1 MLIKPIGE
9 GKHNNLH
16 FMITDKKAINIKVVV
31 FLDTCDAYIVNSK
44 FKINIKYLDL
54 NAIYEELR
62 IRLSGRDYELKT
74 PIADMLR
81 NFGNTENIIK
91 HYGLNESN
99 QD

>member
-1 MLIKPIGE
+1 MLIKPIGL

-16 FMITDKKAINIKVVV
+16 FQITDKKAISIKVVV
-31 FLDTCDAYIVNSK
+31 FLDTSEAYIVNSK
-44 FKINIKYLDL
+44 FNINTKYLDL

-74 PIADMLR
+74 PVADMLR

-91 HYGLNESN
+91 HYNLNEGN
-99 QD
+99 QN

>member
-1 MLIKPIGE
+1 
-9 GKHNNLH
+9 
-16 FMITDKKAINIKVVV
+16 MITDKKAINIKVVA
-31 FLDTCDAYIVNSK
+31 FLDSCDAYIVNSR
-44 FKINIKYLDL
+44 FKINTKYLDL

>member
-1 MLIKPIGE
+1 
-9 GKHNNLH
+9 
-16 FMITDKKAINIKVVV
+16 MITDKKAINIKVVA
-31 FLDTCDAYIVNSK
+31 FLDTCDAYIVNSR
-44 FKINIKYLDL
+44 FKINTKYLDL

-91 HYGLNESN
+91 HYNLNESN

>member
-1 MLIKPIGE
+1 
-9 GKHNNLH
+9 
-16 FMITDKKAINIKVVV
+16 MITDKKAINIKVVA
-31 FLDTCDAYIVNSK
+31 FLDSCDAYIVNSK
-44 FKINIKYLDL
+44 FKINTKYLDL

-91 HYGLNESN
+91 HYNLNESN

>member
-1 MLIKPIGE
+1 
-9 GKHNNLH
+9 
-16 FMITDKKAINIKVVV
+16 MITDKKAINIKVVA
-31 FLDTCDAYIVNSK
+31 FLDTCDAYIVNSR
-44 FKINIKYLDL
+44 FKINTKYLNL

-91 HYGLNESN
+91 HYNLNESN
-99 QD
+99 QE

>member
-1 MLIKPIGE
+1 
-9 GKHNNLH
+9 
-16 FMITDKKAINIKVVV
+16 MITDKKAINIKVVV
-31 FLDTCDAYIVNSK
+31 FLDSCDAYIVNSK
-44 FKINIKYLDL
+44 FKINTKYLDL

-91 HYGLNESN
+91 HYNLNESN

>member
-1 MLIKPIGE
+1 
-9 GKHNNLH
+9 
-16 FMITDKKAINIKVVV
+16 MITDKKAINIKVVA

-44 FKINIKYLDL
+44 FKINTKYLDL

-91 HYGLNESN
+91 HYNLNESN

>member
-1 MLIKPIGE
+1 
-9 GKHNNLH
+9 
-16 FMITDKKAINIKVVV
+16 MITDKKAINIKVVA
-31 FLDTCDAYIVNSK
+31 FLDTCDAYIVNSR
-44 FKINIKYLDL
+44 FKINTKYLDL

-91 HYGLNESN
+91 HYNLNESN
-99 QD
+99 QE